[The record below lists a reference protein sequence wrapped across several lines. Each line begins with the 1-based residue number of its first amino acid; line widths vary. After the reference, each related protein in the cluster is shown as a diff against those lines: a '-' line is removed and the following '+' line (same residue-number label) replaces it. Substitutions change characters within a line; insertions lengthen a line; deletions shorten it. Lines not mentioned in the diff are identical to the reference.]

1 MKYGWLLGVFCLAGW
16 GQVSLRLTDDTT
28 LRTAQPGTPGGS
40 LPQLA
45 VNAGAVTYLE
55 FDWDE
60 YPAHRTKEDFAGAR
74 LWLYASRRTK
84 EGSITVRPTCRGF
97 AEATLTLDNRPVW
110 NCTGPAVTVMAP
122 AAGQWV
128 TVDVTGMIENR
139 VTEALGLEIS
149 TVDADVVFDSKENML
164 TSQPPRLVV
173 DLRPNVG
180 PAGPQGPQGPRGTQG
195 PMGPTGPPGERG
207 ITGIPGI
214 PGPPLGP
221 YAVEWVHETN
231 DLPPGGNYDSK
242 TLRCPRGVVIAGG
255 CGRRTSGA
263 NGTHLRVL
271 YNGPDIEGS
280 RLPEGSRVTGWRC
293 HVINSAVATN
303 LDYDIWVACATLQEP
318 EE

>member
-1 MKYGWLLGVFCLAGW
+1 MRKIPILLWLAATGWA
-16 GQVSLRLTDDTT
+16 QVSLRLTDDTT
-28 LRTAQPGTPGGS
+28 LRTAQPGMPGGS

-60 YPAHRTKEDFAGAR
+60 YPAHRSKEDFAGAR

-97 AEATLTLDNRPVW
+97 AEGTLTLDNRPVW

-173 DLRPNVG
+173 ELRPKVG
-180 PAGPQGPQGPRGTQG
+180 APGLPGSQGATGPQG
-195 PMGPTGPPGERG
+195 PMGPMGPMGPEGAQG
-207 ITGIPGI
+207 LAGIPGL
-214 PGPPLGP
+214 PGRPLGP
-221 YAVEWVHETN
+221 ADVRWKVYRTECAENKGCSFSLTC
-231 DLPPGGNYDSK
+231 DAGYQA
-242 TLRCPRGVVIAGG
+242 IAGG
-255 CGRRTSGA
+255 CGHADWNAASEYIRVTYSGP
-263 NGTHLRVL
+263 L
-271 YNGPDIEGS
+271 IEGP
-280 RLPEGSRVTGWRC
+280 RLNEGSLVSGWRC
-293 HVINSAVATN
+293 GVTN
-303 LDYDIWVACATLQEP
+303 DNFFNTLDVEVRVLCARLK
-318 EE
+318 